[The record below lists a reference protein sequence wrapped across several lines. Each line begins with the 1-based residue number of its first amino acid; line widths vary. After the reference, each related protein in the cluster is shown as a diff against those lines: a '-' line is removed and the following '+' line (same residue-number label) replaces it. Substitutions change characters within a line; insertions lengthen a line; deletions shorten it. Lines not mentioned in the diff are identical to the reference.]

1 LPLWLHKKFGKEKK
15 RKFFLIKKIL
25 CPWQATGALS
35 IHLGAMAV
43 N

>member
-1 LPLWLHKKFGKEKK
+1 LEKK
-15 RKFFLIKKIL
+15 RKDFFFYQKKTL

-35 IHLGAMAV
+35 IYLGAMAV